1 MHPNPMEIKRVKV
14 ERREMDLREEAK
26 ALEGFRAQYPEG
38 QLVTVTVGNHESTIY
53 AAHLQPAKMR
63 GFCGTIAPGWIVP
76 YGFLTKPDWVRV
88 YSLSHLL
95 HDFERITVEQF
106 MQAIDLPEKQAIRDR
121 LLKRRE

>member
-1 MHPNPMEIKRVKV
+1 MPPMEIKRVKV
-14 ERREMDLREEAK
+14 EHRQMDLREEAK
-26 ALEGFRAQYPEG
+26 ALEAFRSQYPKGE
-38 QLVTVTVGNHESTIY
+38 LVTVTVGNHESTVY
-53 AAHLQPAKMR
+53 AANLLPAEQR

-95 HDFERITVEQF
+95 NNFDRITIEQF
-106 MQAIDLPEKQAIRDR
+106 LQAIDLPEEQAIRDR